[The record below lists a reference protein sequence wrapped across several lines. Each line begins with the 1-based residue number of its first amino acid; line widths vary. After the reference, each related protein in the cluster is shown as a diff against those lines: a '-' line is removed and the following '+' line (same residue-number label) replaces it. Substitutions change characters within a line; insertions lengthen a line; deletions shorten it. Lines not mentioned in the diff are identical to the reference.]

1 MALTGVN
8 DTKTVAIVR
17 KKLKRVRDQEKVSG
31 SCKRDSEIVRKTQI
45 VKSPLTAPF
54 FGRHSIDSCLNLSTM
69 ATSLQRPDSS
79 VPKTAVVESFGCSSC
94 QKR

>member
-1 MALTGVN
+1 MWLLTGVN

-54 FGRHSIDSCLNLSTM
+54 LVDIPLIL
-69 ATSLQRPDSS
+69 
-79 VPKTAVVESFGCSSC
+79 V
-94 QKR
+94 